1 MTNTTSRTYGKER
14 RSPHLLDLWQIGSQ
28 VPLLHIGP
36 CSPFSLTRAARN
48 LESLPH
54 GPSLKL
60 YFITEVIQFPI
71 TSSTPSLTQKERFP
85 KTSANIAALETETS
99 PGTESAEGQAVEASA
114 PAEEALADEQVKPT
128 DK

>member
-1 MTNTTSRTYGKER
+1 MSLKPPKLIPQGGALTWRDLGTTRAR
-14 RSPHLLDLWQIGSQ
+14 WQ

-48 LESLPH
+48 LESFPH

-60 YFITEVIQFPI
+60 YFMTEVIQFPI

-85 KTSANIAALETETS
+85 MT
-99 PGTESAEGQAVEASA
+99 PEAS
-114 PAEEALADEQVKPT
+114 LAMPT
-128 DK
+128 GV

>member
-1 MTNTTSRTYGKER
+1 MR
-14 RSPHLLDLWQIGSQ
+14 RWQIGSQ

-60 YFITEVIQFPI
+60 YFMTEVIQFPI

-85 KTSANIAALETETS
+85 MWCSAYSEGGACLEI
-99 PGTESAEGQAVEASA
+99 
-114 PAEEALADEQVKPT
+114 DN
-128 DK
+128 

>member
-1 MTNTTSRTYGKER
+1 MR
-14 RSPHLLDLWQIGSQ
+14 RWQIGSQ

-60 YFITEVIQFPI
+60 YFMTEVIQFPI
-71 TSSTPSLTQKERFP
+71 TSSTPSLAQNERFP
-85 KTSANIAALETETS
+85 KLFLEFQGFLDFNQKT
-99 PGTESAEGQAVEASA
+99 PQ
-114 PAEEALADEQVKPT
+114 
-128 DK
+128 

>member
-60 YFITEVIQFPI
+60 YFMTEVIQFPI

-85 KTSANIAALETETS
+85 MTPK
-99 PGTESAEGQAVEASA
+99 AS
-114 PAEEALADEQVKPT
+114 LAMPT
-128 DK
+128 GV

>member
-1 MTNTTSRTYGKER
+1 MTNTTTRTYGKER

-48 LESLPH
+48 LESFPH

-60 YFITEVIQFPI
+60 YFMTEVIQFPI

-85 KTSANIAALETETS
+85 IKPAARDRLRVTCDTRDAPGVAGTSICWSLS
-99 PGTESAEGQAVEASA
+99 DQ
-114 PAEEALADEQVKPT
+114 QQ
-128 DK
+128 